1 VTLAIRKDRTNYC
14 GPDGRFA
21 ILASWTIAKKISTW
35 DCRFAIR
42 DRGRAHNKGY
52 NMTLEVKVPVLPE
65 STPDATIA
73 SWHKKL
79 GDASGATR
87 IWSI

>member
-1 VTLAIRKDRTNYC
+1 
-14 GPDGRFA
+14 
-21 ILASWTIAKKISTW
+21 
-35 DCRFAIR
+35 
-42 DRGRAHNKGY
+42 
-52 NMTLEVKVPVLPE
+52 MTLEVKVPVLPE